1 MIKPE
6 GWWLSRSSEDDTV
19 YLRWDAAGPEQTV
32 RLGAFEEVA
41 AQLAEFLAQEDFAE
55 RPPG

>member
-6 GWWLSRSSEDDTV
+6 EWWLSRSSEDGTV

-32 RLGAFEEVA
+32 RLGPLTEAGA
-41 AQLAEFLAQEDFAE
+41 KLAEFLAQEDYGE
-55 RPPG
+55 